1 MLSKL
6 TEAAPSVLQARAAVL
21 RRSIS
26 QTNTHRYTPQYV
38 APFWSSLWTPASED
52 HHGLISCFDLL
63 QSIRHQLATSPD
75 QKAAHQDEEDTAAC
89 NTTPVQAMG
98 SCSDVLRR
106 KGSKA
111 TSPPLLFASLEEAV
125 LTDMVLCCC
134 SWSCRPRTAQAR
146 GNGMPLCCSGTRTHR
161 SKQDL
166 PGELWCS
173 GTWKQLGLAINHW
186 LLATP
191 RDERQKS
198 PTYDRFL
205 LI

>member
-1 MLSKL
+1 MWHLSGPPFGLQPVKITTASFPVLICCRASGTSLPLHQTRKL
-6 TEAAPSVLQARAAVL
+6 RIKM
-21 RRSIS
+21 RRT
-26 QTNTHRYTPQYV
+26 QQH
-38 APFWSSLWTPASED
+38 D
-52 HHGLISCFDLL
+52 
-63 QSIRHQLATSPD
+63 
-75 QKAAHQDEEDTAAC
+75 
-89 NTTPVQAMG
+89 TTPVQAMG

>member
-26 QTNTHRYTPQYV
+26 QTNAHRYTSQHE
-38 APFWSSLWTPASED
+38 APFWSSHWTPASEY
-52 HHGLISCFDLL
+52 HHNLIPCFDLS

-75 QKAAHQDEEDTAAC
+75 QKAAHQDEEDSAAY

-98 SCSDVLRR
+98 SCSGVLRL
-106 KGSKA
+106 KGDKV
-111 TSPPLLFASLEEAV
+111 TSPPLFSAPWEEAV

-146 GNGMPLCCSGTRTHR
+146 GSRMLLCCSGTKTHR

-166 PGELWCS
+166 PGELLRH
-173 GTWKQLGLAINHW
+173 GTC
-186 LLATP
+186 
-191 RDERQKS
+191 
-198 PTYDRFL
+198 
-205 LI
+205 